1 MNFRVITLGMLLFT
15 STLLTGCFKWGA
27 RAYDRF
33 PETTA
38 LDNTYHYEG
47 KVIIIGAGA
56 SGLAA
61 ARILEQ
67 NNINYEIFEAT
78 NNYGG
83 RLQKDTLFADFP
95 IDLGAEWIHNQPGIL
110 NKLIGLPGDSTSE
123 ELIPY
128 RLENAYTWDG
138 SNYEQTEKQELDDFF
153 NFFPEYKFKNSTWFD
168 YVNNNFASYVKHNI
182 RFNTPVSEIDYSG
195 DHVIVT
201 AKNGEVYVADK
212 ILLTVSVGVLQSNS
226 IKFSPEIN
234 NRRERALN
242 RVEFLPGFK
251 LIMKFSEKFYP
262 EVIDFSASTGD
273 HGYYDM
279 AFKKESQDFILTLLS
294 TGKSPEEYF
303 EAETETEIV
312 SSALMELDEIF
323 EGKASS
329 TYLGEYIIRDWGNHE
344 FTLGTWTNAATN
356 KNFNLNAL
364 NESLD
369 GKVYFAGEIND
380 PHHQMGVPGAILSG
394 YLSINE
400 LLTD

>member
-1 MNFRVITLGMLLFT
+1 
-15 STLLTGCFKWGA
+15 
-27 RAYDRF
+27 
-33 PETTA
+33 
-38 LDNTYHYEG
+38 
-47 KVIIIGAGA
+47 
-56 SGLAA
+56 
-61 ARILEQ
+61 
-67 NNINYEIFEAT
+67 
-78 NNYGG
+78 
-83 RLQKDTLFADFP
+83 
-95 IDLGAEWIHNQPGIL
+95 
-110 NKLIGLPGDSTSE
+110 
-123 ELIPY
+123 
-128 RLENAYTWDG
+128 
-138 SNYEQTEKQELDDFF
+138 
-153 NFFPEYKFKNSTWFD
+153 
-168 YVNNNFASYVKHNI
+168 
-182 RFNTPVSEIDYSG
+182 
-195 DHVIVT
+195 
-201 AKNGEVYVADK
+201 
-212 ILLTVSVGVLQSNS
+212 
-226 IKFSPEIN
+226 
-234 NRRERALN
+234 
-242 RVEFLPGFK
+242 
-251 LIMKFSEKFYP
+251 
-262 EVIDFSASTGD
+262 
-273 HGYYDM
+273 M